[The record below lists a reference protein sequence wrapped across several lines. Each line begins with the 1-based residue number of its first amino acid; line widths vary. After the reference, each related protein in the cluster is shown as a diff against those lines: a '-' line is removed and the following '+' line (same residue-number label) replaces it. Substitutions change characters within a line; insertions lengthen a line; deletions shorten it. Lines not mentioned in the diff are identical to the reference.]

1 MTIKEDVGKQNLKY
15 PIDILNEDILKLVKK
30 HKIITKRTMKEKEW
44 GSTINFYLYS
54 CRFLLIIF
62 EKGTKEELQH
72 GSRNNKRSIVS
83 NDATFI

>member
-44 GSTINFYLYS
+44 GSTINFYLPFRY
-54 CRFLLIIF
+54 I
-62 EKGTKEELQH
+62 LQ
-72 GSRNNKRSIVS
+72 
-83 NDATFI
+83 NDTYLPERLAP

>member
-44 GSTINFYLYS
+44 GSTINFYLP
-54 CRFLLIIF
+54 RN
-62 EKGTKEELQH
+62 EVRKH
-72 GSRNNKRSIVS
+72 GCASW
-83 NDATFI
+83 

>member
-44 GSTINFYLYS
+44 GSTINFYL
-54 CRFLLIIF
+54 FLTYPSKNTR
-62 EKGTKEELQH
+62 KGL
-72 GSRNNKRSIVS
+72 N
-83 NDATFI
+83 